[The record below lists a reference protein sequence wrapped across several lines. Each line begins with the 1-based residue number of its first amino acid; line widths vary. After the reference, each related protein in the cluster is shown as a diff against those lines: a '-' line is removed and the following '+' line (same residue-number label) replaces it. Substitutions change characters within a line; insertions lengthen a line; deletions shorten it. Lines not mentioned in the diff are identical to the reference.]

1 MADSRFIASLA
12 GPTIVVMT
20 LAEAINFRIW
30 TSNTA
35 PLIFLN
41 GTLLFFAGLTI
52 VRTHNLWV
60 RDWPVL
66 VTLTGWLGIV
76 LGLFRMLF
84 PRLAHLQ
91 HHCGSIR
98 PRRGTDHQGLRQR
111 HLSEPRNPVFVS
123 TVDLLPSPG
132 DVTSGKPRP
141 KYDGN
146 WHDGR
151 LSIVLLFQ

>member
-20 LAEAINFRIW
+20 LAETINFRIW

-60 RDWPVL
+60 SGWPVL

-76 LGLFRMLF
+76 LGLFRMLL
-84 PRLAHLQ
+84 PDVRSEAQGWLTY
-91 HHCGSIR
+91 SIIA
-98 PRRGTDHQGLRQR
+98 G
-111 HLSEPRNPVFVS
+111 VFVLGVAL
-123 TVDLLPSPG
+123 TIKG
-132 DVTSGKPRP
+132 
-141 KYDGN
+141 Y
-146 WHDGR
+146 GR
-151 LSIVLLFQ
+151 RT